1 MHSTPHRERRRLR
14 QQHKKLKERLVKN
27 RSANDEAGEIVR
39 QEHLFRLRDI
49 KSQAQL
55 EEVDRG
61 EMAELEGKRC
71 MGNALGWHFV
81 KRA

>member
-1 MHSTPHRERRRLR
+1 M
-14 QQHKKLKERLVKN
+14 KN

-71 MGNALGWHFV
+71 MGNALG
-81 KRA
+81 